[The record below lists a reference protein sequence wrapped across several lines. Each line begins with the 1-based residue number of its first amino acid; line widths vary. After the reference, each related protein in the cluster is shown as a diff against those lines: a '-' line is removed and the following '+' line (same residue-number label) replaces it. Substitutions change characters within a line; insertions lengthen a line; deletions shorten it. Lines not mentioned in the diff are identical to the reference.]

1 MTYQKKYDWE
11 SIKLEYI
18 VGELI
23 TDEYGNET
31 RKPYSTKRLAE
42 KHGIPFGTLKEVCF
56 KEKWVQDRNRLDV
69 ELKRRVTEEKVTQI
83 FGESVIS
90 SSYTLKQLG
99 KINQIIDAYLEPY
112 LNLIDS
118 DQATK
123 NSSIS
128 VRTVINEDGYSNT
141 EVLDDEDTKKINPRD
156 IKDIVSI
163 IKEVHQLKKSIL
175 GEEQLQVAVENIK
188 VKDKAKK
195 LKGSNKIES
204 QLDMLLKERK
214 RLENKLTSNVISTPE
229 TNKSDISELTF
240 ETESIDY
247 KEVDEDDE

>member
-1 MTYQKKYDWE
+1 MVYQKKYDWE
-11 SIKLEYI
+11 TIKLEYI

-42 KHGIPFGTLKEVCF
+42 KHGIPFGTLKQVCHQD
-56 KEKWVQDRNRLDV
+56 KWVQDRNRLDI

-112 LNLIDS
+112 LLMTDP
-118 DQATK
+118 DK
-123 NSSIS
+123 NSNMS
-128 VRTVINEDGYSNT
+128 VRTTTLGNEDGYSNL
-141 EVLDDEDTKKINPRD
+141 EVLEDEDTKKISPRD

-175 GEEQLQVAVENIK
+175 GEEQLQVAVEDIK
-188 VKDKAKK
+188 LKDKSKSLSR

-214 RLENKLTSNVISTPE
+214 KLENKLTSNVSTLK
-229 TNKSDISELTF
+229 TNKSDVSELTF
-240 ETESIDY
+240 E
-247 KEVDEDDE
+247 EDDDE

>member
-1 MTYQKKYDWE
+1 MVYQKKYDWE

-18 VGELI
+18 VGELVV
-23 TDEYGNET
+23 DEYGNES

-42 KHGIPFGTLKEVCF
+42 KHGIPFPTLKQVCF
-56 KEKWVQDRNRLDV
+56 KEKWVQDKNRLDI
-69 ELKRRVTEEKVTQI
+69 ELKRRVTEDKVTQI

-118 DQATK
+118 AK

-128 VRTVINEDGYSNT
+128 VRTAINEDGYSNT

-175 GEEQLQVAVENIK
+175 GEEQLQVAVEDIK
-188 VKDKAKK
+188 IKDKAKSISK

-214 RLENKLTSNVISTPE
+214 RLENKLTTIPNQSSSNINQTDTLYLE
-229 TNKSDISELTF
+229 E
-240 ETESIDY
+240 
-247 KEVDEDDE
+247 DEE

>member
-1 MTYQKKYDWE
+1 MTYQKKWDWE
-11 SIKLEYI
+11 SIRLEYI
-18 VGELI
+18 IGELV

-31 RKPYSTKRLAE
+31 RKPYSTKRLAD
-42 KHGIPFGTLKEVCF
+42 KHGIPFNTLADRCHKD
-56 KEKWVQDRNRLDV
+56 KWVQDKNRLDI
-69 ELKRRVTEEKVTQI
+69 ELKRRVTEDKVTQI

-112 LNLIDS
+112 LLMTDP
-118 DQATK
+118 DR

-128 VRTVINEDGYSNT
+128 VKTVINEDGYSNT
-141 EVLDDEDTKKINPRD
+141 ELLSDEDTKKINPRD

-175 GEEQLQVAVENIK
+175 GEEQLQVAVEDIK
-188 VKDKAKK
+188 LKDKAKSVSK

-214 RLENKLTSNVISTPE
+214 RLENKLTSSNVPTLE
-229 TNKSDISELTF
+229 TNKSNISELALNIVD
-240 ETESIDY
+240 TEI
-247 KEVDEDDE
+247 EDDE

>member
-1 MTYQKKYDWE
+1 MVYQKKYDWE

-18 VGELI
+18 VGELV

-31 RKPYSTKRLAE
+31 RKPYSLVRLAD
-42 KHGIPFGTLKEVCF
+42 KHGIPFNTIKQVCF
-56 KEKWVQDRNRLDV
+56 KEKWVQDKNRLDI
-69 ELKRRVTEEKVTQI
+69 ELKRRVTEDKVTQI

-99 KINQIIDAYLEPY
+99 KINQIIDAYLQPY
-112 LNLIDS
+112 LDMT
-118 DQATK
+118 DPDK
-123 NSSIS
+123 NSNISIKTTIS
-128 VRTVINEDGYSNT
+128 EDGYSNL

-175 GEEQLQVAVENIK
+175 GEEQLQVAVEDIK
-188 VKDKAKK
+188 IKDKAKSLSK

-214 RLENKLTSNVISTPE
+214 RLENKLNNSIISNQSGSNINQP
-229 TNKSDISELTF
+229 DELYL
-240 ETESIDY
+240 EE
-247 KEVDEDDE
+247 DEE

>member
-1 MTYQKKYDWE
+1 MAYQKKWDWE
-11 SIKLEYI
+11 SIRLEYI
-18 VGELI
+18 IGELV

-42 KHGIPFGTLKEVCF
+42 KHGIPFNTLADRCHKD
-56 KEKWVQDRNRLDV
+56 KWVQDKNRLDI

-99 KINQIIDAYLEPY
+99 KINTIIDAYLEPY

-118 DQATK
+118 DRNQ
-123 NSSIS
+123 NIS
-128 VRTVINEDGYSNT
+128 VRTVINEDGLSNT
-141 EVLDDEDTKKINPRD
+141 EILGDEDVKKINPRD

-163 IKEVHQLKKSIL
+163 IKEVHNLKKSIY
-175 GEEQLQVAVENIK
+175 GDEQLQTAVTDIK
-188 VKDKAKK
+188 TKDKAQALSR
-195 LKGSNKIES
+195 LKGTNKIES

-214 RLENKLTSNVISTPE
+214 KMEAKLNSPSTNNEENKQEIE
-229 TNKSDISELTF
+229 I
-240 ETESIDY
+240 
-247 KEVDEDDE
+247 DEDDE